1 MLSATDNDLLTRVGP
16 GTPMG
21 RLLREF
27 WFPVVPSAEV
37 KRPGSRPLRIRLL
50 GEDLVIFRNTAG
62 EVGLLS
68 EYCSHRGA
76 SLYFGRNEDEGLR
89 CVYHGWL
96 YSPDGRCLEMPAE
109 PVGSNFK
116 DKIKH
121 PSYTCHEVNGTIWAY
136 MGPREQP
143 PPFPDYGLARMPVDH
158 KAVRLTVRECNW
170 MQALEGDLDLGH
182 GAYLHSTV
190 DEQYLMG
197 NHLDRFLRE
206 TPHFEAVETEY
217 GIAHAVR
224 RGWDEDHYLWGIGH
238 YFFPFLTLFPPVG
251 DTMQVVPGHIW
262 IPMDDRTTL
271 VWSTQWHPVRPIA
284 LESSQGTLGGG
295 QSSQTSIFDWGWEQ
309 YVEPDPESGGRW
321 HQKGN
326 RNNDYGFSEEAQL
339 TRRYSGLPAV
349 ELQDR
354 GIQES
359 MGLILDRSIEHLGAN
374 DAPYI
379 RVRQRLLKAVMA
391 LEERG
396 VVPSC
401 VDDPSTYRFRSATG
415 LLPKAESWVEG
426 TRPWCADELGVPVVS
441 KGHRPPDFEARLA
454 AAKADR

>member
-1 MLSATDNDLLTRVGP
+1 MLTAADNDLLTRVGP

-27 WFPVVPSAEV
+27 WFPVLPSMELEE
-37 KRPGSRPLRIRLL
+37 PGCRPLRMRLL
-50 GEDLVIFRNTAG
+50 GEDLVIFRNTSG

-109 PVGSNFK
+109 PASSNFK

-121 PSYTCHEVNGTIWAY
+121 PSYPCREVNGTIWAY
-136 MGPREQP
+136 MGPREDP

-170 MQALEGDLDLGH
+170 MQALEGDLDLSH

-190 DEQYLMG
+190 NEQYLG
-197 NHLDRFLRE
+197 SNHLDRFLRE
-206 TPHFEAVETEY
+206 TPHFEAVDTEY
-217 GIAHAVR
+217 GVAHAIR
-224 RGWDEDHYLWGIGH
+224 RGWDEDNYLWGIGH
-238 YFFPFLTLFPPVG
+238 YFFPFLTQFPPVG
-251 DTMQVVPGHIW
+251 DAMQVVPGHIW
-262 IPMDDRTTL
+262 VPMDDRTTL
-271 VWSTQWHPVRPIA
+271 VWSTQWHPTRPIA
-284 LESSQGTLGGG
+284 YESSQGTLGGG
-295 QSSQTSIFDWGWEQ
+295 QSSQVSIFDWGWEK
-309 YVEPDPESGGRW
+309 YIEPDPEPGGRW

-326 RNNDYGFSEEAQL
+326 RKNDYGFSEEAQL

-359 MGLILDRSIEHLGAN
+359 MGPIVDRTIEHLGVN
-374 DAPYI
+374 DVPQI

-391 LEERG
+391 LEEQG
-396 VVPSC
+396 IVPSC
-401 VDDPSTYRFRSATG
+401 VDKPSAYRFRSATG

-426 TRPWCADELGVPVVS
+426 THPWCADEPGVPVVA
-441 KGHRPPDFEARLA
+441 KGHRPPDYEARIVTGRA
-454 AAKADR
+454 GG